1 MFSELSSAFK
11 AENPLPTID
20 RFFTI
25 YNNVV
30 RFTVIAESVASS
42 HNSDTPNDSI
52 PSEQSK
58 SISLWVEAA
67 LATDLQIVSLLPSQE
82 PEPPS
87 TLQKSFSP
95 ARDWLTSGCL
105 SSLWQYIRERDPTLH
120 FYLLKHYSLPP
131 VVSFFTVLT
140 LVSSFQLTCTQS
152 TSKNMPIQKRIVDIR
167 SVLEERAPEL
177 PRGPNAPR
185 ASGFPEGESVV
196 KKRKK
201 GEEEAEVSEKQQV
214 PINIEPTTKPSSKKG
229 KSKDSRTL
237 QKAVGHVSHKRKH
250 QKEQPAPWQCE
261 FYVDGRPVNED
272 DSVWKSKDVRGGQI
286 ADALGSALLLPKD
299 MKNWKGNDS
308 KHMIENLKRDSVVAV
323 QGVFEAGYRL
333 IEAERLL
340 NESLAENDRLREV
353 EKAASARIREVES
366 QHKSAEEGLQKAECQ
381 LVEMSAKLE
390 RECDRSSGLQAEIDK
405 LKAELA
411 EARQVSSDAEKEAQ
425 ATYDRGFADAAG
437 SLRFQMR
444 RECNINFLKGWA
456 LALEQ
461 AAVDD
466 ESELYVLGRRYRP
479 YDSGTP
485 ENLEE
490 TNVEVL
496 GGREAFDGPTVMENA
511 EVFDHQERA
520 QTEEVQD
527 MEKGVSDKEDNVD
540 VDDQGGS
547 AYDP

>member
-1 MFSELSSAFK
+1 
-11 AENPLPTID
+11 
-20 RFFTI
+20 
-25 YNNVV
+25 
-30 RFTVIAESVASS
+30 
-42 HNSDTPNDSI
+42 
-52 PSEQSK
+52 
-58 SISLWVEAA
+58 
-67 LATDLQIVSLLPSQE
+67 
-82 PEPPS
+82 
-87 TLQKSFSP
+87 
-95 ARDWLTSGCL
+95 
-105 SSLWQYIRERDPTLH
+105 
-120 FYLLKHYSLPP
+120 
-131 VVSFFTVLT
+131 
-140 LVSSFQLTCTQS
+140 
-152 TSKNMPIQKRIVDIR
+152 MPIQKRIVDIR

-177 PRGPNAPR
+177 PR
-185 ASGFPEGESVV
+185 
-196 KKRKK
+196 
-201 GEEEAEVSEKQQV
+201 AEVAEKQQV

-308 KHMIENLKRDSVVAV
+308 THMIENLKRDSVVAV

-353 EKAASARIREVES
+353 EKAASARIRE
-366 QHKSAEEGLQKAECQ
+366 
-381 LVEMSAKLE
+381 
-390 RECDRSSGLQAEIDK
+390 AEIDK

-411 EARQVSSDAEKEAQ
+411 EARQVSSDAENEAQ

>member
-1 MFSELSSAFK
+1 
-11 AENPLPTID
+11 
-20 RFFTI
+20 
-25 YNNVV
+25 
-30 RFTVIAESVASS
+30 
-42 HNSDTPNDSI
+42 
-52 PSEQSK
+52 
-58 SISLWVEAA
+58 
-67 LATDLQIVSLLPSQE
+67 
-82 PEPPS
+82 
-87 TLQKSFSP
+87 
-95 ARDWLTSGCL
+95 
-105 SSLWQYIRERDPTLH
+105 
-120 FYLLKHYSLPP
+120 
-131 VVSFFTVLT
+131 
-140 LVSSFQLTCTQS
+140 
-152 TSKNMPIQKRIVDIR
+152 MPIQKRIVDIR
-167 SVLEERAPEL
+167 SVLDARAPEL
-177 PRGPNAPR
+177 PRVPNAPR

-201 GEEEAEVSEKQQV
+201 GEEEAEVAEKQQV

-308 KHMIENLKRDSVVAV
+308 THMIENLKRDSVVAV

-381 LVEMSAKLE
+381 L
-390 RECDRSSGLQAEIDK
+390 
-405 LKAELA
+405 AELA
-411 EARQVSSDAEKEAQ
+411 EARQVSNDAENEAQ

-496 GGREAFDGPTVMENA
+496 GDREAFDGPTVMENA

>member
-1 MFSELSSAFK
+1 MKKSTNLLVVILVLVLISIQSKASLESHSSDEAYVTLLYGDEFLLGVRVLGK
-11 AENPLPTID
+11 SIRDTGSSKDMVVLVSDGVSDYAKKLLQVLTLFACRENSSS
-20 RFFTI
+20 
-25 YNNVV
+25 
-30 RFTVIAESVASS
+30 ESV
-42 HNSDTPNDSI
+42 
-52 PSEQSK
+52 
-58 SISLWVEAA
+58 VG
-67 LATDLQIVSLLPSQE
+67 
-82 PEPPS
+82 
-87 TLQKSFSP
+87 FSP

-140 LVSSFQLTCTQS
+140 WVSSFQLTCTQS

-411 EARQVSSDAEKEAQ
+411 EARQVSSDAENEAQ

-490 TNVEVL
+490 TNVE
-496 GGREAFDGPTVMENA
+496 
-511 EVFDHQERA
+511 
-520 QTEEVQD
+520 TEEVQD

>member
-1 MFSELSSAFK
+1 
-11 AENPLPTID
+11 
-20 RFFTI
+20 
-25 YNNVV
+25 
-30 RFTVIAESVASS
+30 
-42 HNSDTPNDSI
+42 
-52 PSEQSK
+52 
-58 SISLWVEAA
+58 
-67 LATDLQIVSLLPSQE
+67 
-82 PEPPS
+82 
-87 TLQKSFSP
+87 
-95 ARDWLTSGCL
+95 
-105 SSLWQYIRERDPTLH
+105 
-120 FYLLKHYSLPP
+120 
-131 VVSFFTVLT
+131 
-140 LVSSFQLTCTQS
+140 
-152 TSKNMPIQKRIVDIR
+152 
-167 SVLEERAPEL
+167 
-177 PRGPNAPR
+177 
-185 ASGFPEGESVV
+185 
-196 KKRKK
+196 
-201 GEEEAEVSEKQQV
+201 
-214 PINIEPTTKPSSKKG
+214 
-229 KSKDSRTL
+229 
-237 QKAVGHVSHKRKH
+237 
-250 QKEQPAPWQCE
+250 
-261 FYVDGRPVNED
+261 
-272 DSVWKSKDVRGGQI
+272 
-286 ADALGSALLLPKD
+286 
-299 MKNWKGNDS
+299 
-308 KHMIENLKRDSVVAV
+308 
-323 QGVFEAGYRL
+323 
-333 IEAERLL
+333 
-340 NESLAENDRLREV
+340 LREV
-353 EKAASARIREVES
+353 EKTASARIREVES

-390 RECDRSSGLQAEIDK
+390 RECDRSGALQAEIDK

-496 GGREAFDGPTVMENA
+496 GGLEAFDGPTVMENA

-540 VDDQGGS
+540 VDDQEGS